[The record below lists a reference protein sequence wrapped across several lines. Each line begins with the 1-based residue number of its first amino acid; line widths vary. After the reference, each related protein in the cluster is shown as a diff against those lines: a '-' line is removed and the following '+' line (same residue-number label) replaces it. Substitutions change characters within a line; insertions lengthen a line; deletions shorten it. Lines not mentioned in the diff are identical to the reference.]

1 MNARAVLVVCLA
13 LLPLA
18 RVGAQ
23 AVRVT
28 ARDASQ
34 SALAGVVIT
43 LLASDSSAVVSGIT
57 GDRGELLLQGRGA
70 GLYRLKAIRIGFSP
84 TYTAPFLLADG
95 ETGAQ
100 LLVMQSARVQLT
112 TVRVVA
118 NGRCEQRNV
127 KPVAEDSQLAMAWE
141 QAAAAMTAASITS
154 SRDLTAT
161 VQQVERTLDPSG
173 RRVRAQTGRVYTET
187 SRAPWRSESI
197 DRLQRDGYIVVE
209 GDSLSYYAPG
219 LDVLTSPRF
228 LEDHC
233 LRLVAGRDAS
243 EIGVAF
249 EPLDSRRD
257 LPDVRG
263 VVWLTRS
270 AMLTRMEF
278 NFTRLPAAVGRVTLG
293 NRAGGH
299 MSFIALPGGGV
310 LIREW
315 EMRMPAMVQRAPGAR
330 ISFAEVYT
338 GGARLLV
345 LRRGADTV
353 YRAP

>member
-1 MNARAVLVVCLA
+1 MRVRVILVLCLS
-13 LLPLA
+13 LVPLA
-18 RVGAQ
+18 HTEAQ

-28 ARDASQ
+28 ARDANQ
-34 SALAGVVIT
+34 AALAGVVIT

-84 TYTAPFLLADG
+84 TYSSPFLLAAG
-95 ETGAQ
+95 ETSAQ
-100 LLVMQSARVQLT
+100 SLVMQNARVQLST
-112 TVRVVA
+112 IRVVA
-118 NGRCEQRNV
+118 SGRCEQRSAA
-127 KPVAEDSQLAMAWE
+127 PIADDSQLAMAWE

-154 SRDLTAT
+154 ARELTAT
-161 VQQVERTLDPSG
+161 VQQVERRLDPSG

-197 DRLQRDGYIVVE
+197 TRLQREGYVVAE

-233 LRLVAGRDAS
+233 LRLVAGRDAT

-249 EPLDSRRD
+249 EPLDTRRD
-257 LPDVRG
+257 VPDVRG

-270 AMLTRMEF
+270 GVLTRMDF
-278 NFTRLPAAVGRVTLG
+278 NFTRLPAIVGKVTLG

-299 MSFIALPGGGV
+299 MTFLPLPDGGFI
-310 LIREW
+310 IREW
-315 EMRMPAMVQRAPGAR
+315 EMRMPTMVQHRPGAR
-330 ISFAEVYT
+330 ISFDEVYT